1 MKIQKKKLIWFIIIV
16 ALVVISQLSIV
27 KGKLCSWSSVKC
39 QLSDVNNDWYAVT
52 LTNNQIYFGHIL
64 TMNDEVIK
72 LSDVHFLEIYSE
84 PSEKS
89 TSANFALETQ
99 LSTPKQVYKLNKKG
113 GDKIATTDH
122 TLSINRSSVLFWEKL
137 SSEAEVVK
145 QINKEDTNNN

>member
-16 ALVVISQLSIV
+16 AIVVVSQLSIV
-27 KGKLCSWSSVKC
+27 KSELCSWSNVKC
-39 QLSDVNNDWYAVT
+39 QSLGVDDWYAVT

-64 TMNDEVIK
+64 KMNDEVIK
-72 LSDVHFLEIYSE
+72 ISDTHYLEIYSE

-89 TSANFALETQ
+89 TSANFSLETQ

-122 TLSINRSSVLFWEKL
+122 ALSINRSSVLFWEKL

-145 QINKEDTNNN
+145 QINLEK